1 MNNLIGI
8 SIQVFVVIWLLSGW
22 LASWA
27 EIRKLKW
34 LRTTSR
40 ALCISGVILQLPV
53 YAYILWRVANGSL
66 WQTFSWRILLF
77 TTGIYLIPFVFFSAG
92 WFYYRGF
99 KRGSLIEK
107 RIAGLVGLILL
118 VMMLVS
124 LSFFFIQ
131 KQ

>member
-1 MNNLIGI
+1 MNNLVLT

-34 LRTTSR
+34 LKITSW
-40 ALCISGVILQLPV
+40 ALCISGAILQLPIYV
-53 YAYILWRVANGSL
+53 YIFWKVANGSL
-66 WQTFSWRILLF
+66 WQSFSSHMLLI
-77 TTGIYLIPFVFFSAG
+77 TTGIYLIPFFFFSAG

-107 RIAGLVGLILL
+107 KLSGLVGLVLL
-118 VMMLVS
+118 VIMVIS
-124 LSFFFIQ
+124 LSFSFMQ